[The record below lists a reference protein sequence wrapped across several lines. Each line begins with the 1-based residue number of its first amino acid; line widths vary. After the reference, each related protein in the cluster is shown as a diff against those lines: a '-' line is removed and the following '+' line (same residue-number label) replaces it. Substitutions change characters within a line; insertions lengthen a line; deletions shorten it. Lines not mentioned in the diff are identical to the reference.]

1 MIEIENEQ
9 TVRLHRVLAR
19 SDMQLVPQAG
29 HMVHYVDPQAISRT
43 IHIGNSRSCDL
54 PASANRTQHRNTI
67 GHLLLIF
74 NKGLIAARVLL
85 PSGA

>member
-43 IHIGNSRSCDL
+43 IHYWQQPILRFAGER
-54 PASANRTQHRNTI
+54 
-67 GHLLLIF
+67 
-74 NKGLIAARVLL
+74 
-85 PSGA
+85 